1 MNLQK
6 RSLSPGLILWAT
18 TVTIAPILV
27 IGEVTPQSFLN
38 PHLLNLFAAV
48 VVFIHGLAALTAI
61 WRMER
66 SNAHGTIPFA
76 WAFFAVQHLAFGF
89 GALLIVVFDDDYY
102 YGNELGTYAF
112 SGSVLPLLLVQ
123 FVAMS
128 MAMLGVWLATGRRSW
143 WVRKPAG
150 MFPASTSLSW
160 EVCQVVCIAGLF
172 LHALI
177 WIVLPRIQALSA
189 FSYLPLAF
197 GGAVS
202 STFVIWGLAWPRC
215 RQRWIFV
222 TYGSAFAML
231 QVVQGNRSYFMF
243 PALLFAIGLLLSH
256 GGKWRLKVAVRM
268 IPIAIVFLYAFLKSE
283 DIRTVFSRGN
293 PSSAAEAV
301 QRFELLGGNDAYTDR
316 LDATGAPMNGPFR
329 IGSRLFELSAADVIA
344 KTPSAVPYWGWTGED
359 WKCAGHELSAHSS

>member
-6 RSLSPGLILWAT
+6 RSLSPGLRLWAT
-18 TVTIAPILV
+18 TGLIAPILV

-48 VVFIHGLAALTAI
+48 VVFIQGLAALTAI

-143 WVRKPAG
+143 WVRKPAAC
-150 MFPASTSLSW
+150 FRPALAFRGRFVRSS
-160 EVCQVVCIAGLF
+160 
-172 LHALI
+172 
-177 WIVLPRIQALSA
+177 VLPGCFCTRLSGSFCQESRHQCLQLSA
-189 FSYLPLAF
+189 FSFRWCCEQHLCDLGTCVAPM
-197 GGAVS
+197 S
-202 STFVIWGLAWPRC
+202 S
-215 RQRWIFV
+215 
-222 TYGSAFAML
+222 
-231 QVVQGNRSYFMF
+231 
-243 PALLFAIGLLLSH
+243 
-256 GGKWRLKVAVRM
+256 KV
-268 IPIAIVFLYAFLKSE
+268 
-283 DIRTVFSRGN
+283 DIRY
-293 PSSAAEAV
+293 
-301 QRFELLGGNDAYTDR
+301 L
-316 LDATGAPMNGPFR
+316 R
-329 IGSRLFELSAADVIA
+329 IGFCDAAGCSG
-344 KTPSAVPYWGWTGED
+344 K
-359 WKCAGHELSAHSS
+359 